1 MTKNE
6 TTYDVVNNLLMEY
19 ATMVCAVAETP
30 STTLAVHKTKFQT
43 VLHLRD
49 AYRSAIL
56 DMIEKK
62 VVRAVGVSSN

>member
-6 TTYDVVNNLLMEY
+6 TMYDVVNNLLIEY

-49 AYRSAIL
+49 AYRSAIM

-62 VVRAVGVSSN
+62 MVKTVQASQN

>member
-1 MTKNE
+1 MNKNE
-6 TTYDVVNNLLMEY
+6 TTYDKVNYLLMEY

-49 AYRSAIL
+49 AYRSAIM

-62 VVRAVGVSSN
+62 MVKAFENSSN